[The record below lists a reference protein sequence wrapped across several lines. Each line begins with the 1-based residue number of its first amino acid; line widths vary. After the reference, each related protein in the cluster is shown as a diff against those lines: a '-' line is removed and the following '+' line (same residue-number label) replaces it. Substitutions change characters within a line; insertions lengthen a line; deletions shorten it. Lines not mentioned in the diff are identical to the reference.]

1 MARLSPGRLASVEES
16 AESSESEHECEP
28 AKIFARRLSTQKNV
42 KSTSV
47 SLYLCII
54 FHGSHINENRLPNIR
69 MIGYF

>member
-28 AKIFARRLSTQKNV
+28 AKIFARKLTTQKNV

-47 SLYLCII
+47 SVTKSGNVVFVFLL
-54 FHGSHINENRLPNIR
+54 
-69 MIGYF
+69 